1 MTEPKP
7 HGKTEIEF
15 VKIVFRINYLENEYF
30 HCFTTIF
37 CQQYMVDSS
46 GYYIATDVSRKEYSK
61 MRLLKPTALKGGMN
75 R

>member
-15 VKIVFRINYLENEYF
+15 VKIVFKINYLENEYF

-37 CQQYMVDSS
+37 FNKYMVVIG
-46 GYYIATDVSRKEYSK
+46 GYYIATDVSRKSILK
-61 MRLLKPTALKGGMN
+61 MRLLKPTAS
-75 R
+75 REE